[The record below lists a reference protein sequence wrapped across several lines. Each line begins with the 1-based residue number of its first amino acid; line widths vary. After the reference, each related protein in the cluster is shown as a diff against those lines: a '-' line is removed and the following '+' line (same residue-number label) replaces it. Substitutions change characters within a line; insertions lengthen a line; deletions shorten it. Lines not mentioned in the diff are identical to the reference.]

1 MIESLYLVFHTWLM
15 ASLVSGTLTY
25 LAAKEVAKREK

>member
-1 MIESLYLVFHTWLM
+1 MIDSLYLVFHTWLM

-25 LAAKEVAKREK
+25 LAAKEVGKNAK